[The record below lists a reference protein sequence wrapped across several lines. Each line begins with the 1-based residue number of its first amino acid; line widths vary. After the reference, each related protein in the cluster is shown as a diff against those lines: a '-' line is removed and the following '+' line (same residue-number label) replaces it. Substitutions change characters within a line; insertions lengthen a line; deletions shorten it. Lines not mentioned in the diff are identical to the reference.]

1 MSPPKHVDLLVL
13 AAAAVVF
20 VLCGFPLLGYVTAL
34 VVWLAQRGIQW
45 LAQKRSTE
53 ALRNGNRQR
62 AMGITAATGLARVWL
77 MCVAV
82 LVVGLAQRTA
92 GLSAAVLLAAL
103 FTISIGAA
111 GLAYLLE
118 PESEGHSVQTR

>member
-20 VLCGFPLLGYVTAL
+20 VLGGFPLLGYLTAL
-34 VVWLAQRGIQW
+34 VVWIAQRGIQW

-62 AMGITAATGLARVWL
+62 AMGITAASTLGRVWL
-77 MCVAV
+77 MCLVV
-82 LVVGLAQRTA
+82 LCVGLAERTA
-92 GLSAAVLLAAL
+92 GLSSAILLAAL
-103 FTISIGAA
+103 FTISMGAA

-118 PESEGHSVQTR
+118 PEPESQSVQPR

>member
-20 VLCGFPLLGYVTAL
+20 AVCGFSLLGYIGAAAA
-34 VVWLAQRGIQW
+34 WLTQRGIQW
-45 LAQKRSTE
+45 LAQRRSGE
-53 ALRNGNRQR
+53 ALKAGNRQR
-62 AMGITAATGLARVWL
+62 AMGIIAATTLGRVWL
-77 MCVAV
+77 MATVV
-82 LVVGLAQRTA
+82 LLVGIAERTA

-103 FTISIGAA
+103 FTISMGSS

-118 PESEGHSVQTR
+118 PEGHSVQPR